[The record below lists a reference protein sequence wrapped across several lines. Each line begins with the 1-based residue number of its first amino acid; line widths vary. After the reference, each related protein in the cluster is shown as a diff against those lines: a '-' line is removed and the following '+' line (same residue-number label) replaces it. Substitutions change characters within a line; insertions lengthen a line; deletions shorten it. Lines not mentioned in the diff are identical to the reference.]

1 MSDPR
6 NAPGFLRPAQ
16 YHRRLYH
23 IRSSGGQSARSGVM
37 SAHDDGPFLLSLW
50 ARLERYRIGLASE
63 TDPQDAAS
71 SASSAASHS
80 ASAVAASFLMAASRA
95 FAAAISP
102 LRVGT

>member
-37 SAHDDGPFLLSLW
+37 SAHDDGRCGHGW
-50 ARLERYRIGLASE
+50 NAIGLALRRRLILR
-63 TDPQDAAS
+63 TPIPAPLPPQATP
-71 SASSAASHS
+71 
-80 ASAVAASFLMAASRA
+80 
-95 FAAAISP
+95 P
-102 LRVGT
+102 LRSLRVY